1 MDFRGIKLDYMSLA
15 PMVTVKPQEIMH
27 VFLWGFSLS
36 FTSLA
41 STLSHPMYVSA
52 SMEKVAAHLQAA
64 VAPLSWIP
72 AYPEIKI

>member
-36 FTSLA
+36 FTSLV
-41 STLSHPMYVSA
+41 STLSHPMYIHSV
-52 SMEKVAAHLQAA
+52 
-64 VAPLSWIP
+64 P
-72 AYPEIKI
+72 AWRR